1 MKSLACELNYI
12 VKGAVY
18 LEHRLNLA
26 VMRHEEY
33 LCGLS
38 RVTFAFLTGKGGGTG
53 TYSILVLV
61 EVTLIL
67 FHFFR

>member
-38 RVTFAFLTGKGGGTG
+38 RVTFAFLTGKGGGDRD
-53 TYSILVLV
+53 VLYFGFSRGNSH
-61 EVTLIL
+61 T
-67 FHFFR
+67 FSFF